1 MMVSLQLP
9 QLPHS
14 EERRAFTRML
24 LRLPSLPAVEREKS
38 HREVAVPAAV
48 TAAVEREKS
57 RREDAVTAAVAP
69 KSQRTVVT
77 MMSLRLSSRSSQK
90 SRHDCHG
97 YRRAAVREEPSR

>member
-1 MMVSLQLP
+1 MVSLQLP

-24 LRLPSLPAVEREKS
+24 LRLPSLS
-38 HREVAVPAAV
+38 
-48 TAAVEREKS
+48 AVEREKS

-90 SRHDCHG
+90 SRHDDVVT
-97 YRRAAVREEPSR
+97 ATVAPQSE